1 MPRNVARR
9 ACCFVFVKQLVAG
22 VLCLTLSTSV
32 SLAQTRAEPVKTIS
46 PKSTPEIQPVADEAH
61 PLYVPL
67 QMAYRATEPLS
78 DVHDYECV
86 FTKREL
92 IGKKLI
98 KTSMKLK
105 FRDEPF
111 SVYLKFIDTN
121 AGREVLY
128 VKGQNNNNLLVRE
141 AGIKALVGV
150 VTLSPTGPDAMAENR
165 HPVSS
170 IGMKEM
176 LNMVIKQWEA
186 EAKFGGTTTQ
196 KRPDSKLPTGEI
208 CTVYESVHEK
218 PYKDFKFH
226 TTRLWIDDKSGLAIG
241 VQQLGFPGK
250 NDKEPPMVEDYFY
263 TDLKLN
269 RKLTDA
275 DFDRSNKSYSF
286 R

>member
-9 ACCFVFVKQLVAG
+9 DLCFVSMTQLVTG
-22 VLCLTLSTSV
+22 LFCLTLGASV
-32 SLAQTRAEPVKTIS
+32 SLAQTRVEPVKTTA
-46 PKSTPEIQPVADEAH
+46 PKAAPEIQPAADESH

-67 QMAYRATEPLS
+67 QMAHKALEPLS
-78 DVHDYECV
+78 DIQDYECV

-92 IGKKLI
+92 IGKKLV

-176 LNMVIKQWEA
+176 LNTVIKQWEA
-186 EAKFGGTTTQ
+186 EAKLAGTRTQ
-196 KRPDSKLPTGEI
+196 KRPDSKLSTGEI

-218 PYKDFKFH
+218 PNKDFKFH

-250 NDKEPPMVEDYFY
+250 NDKEPPLIEEYFY
-263 TDLKLN
+263 SDLKLN
-269 RKLTDA
+269 RKLTDS
-275 DFDRSNKSYSF
+275 DFDKSNKSYSF

>member
-9 ACCFVFVKQLVAG
+9 IGCLVSMKQLVAI
-22 VLCLTLSTSV
+22 VFWIALNASV
-32 SLAQTRAEPVKTIS
+32 SLAQTRAEPVKAVAS
-46 PKSTPEIQPVADEAH
+46 KGTPENQPAADEAH
-61 PLYVPL
+61 PLYIPL
-67 QMAYRATEPLS
+67 QMAYQAKEPLS
-78 DVHDYECV
+78 EIRDYECV

-92 IGKKLI
+92 IGKKLV
-98 KTSMKLK
+98 KTSMRLK

-111 SVYLKFIDTN
+111 SVYLKFLDTN

-150 VTLSPTGPDAMAENR
+150 VTLSPTGPDAMTENR

-250 NDKEPPMVEDYFY
+250 NDKEPPTVEEYFY
-263 TDLKLN
+263 SDLKLN
-269 RKLTDA
+269 RNLTDA
-275 DFDRSNKSYSF
+275 DFDKSNKSYSF